1 VERDEANGDGEAPDR
16 DSGTACSTDELS
28 RVLGPMKFDS
38 HDDVAQRLSKP
49 GIVAGLAFT
58 PVGGE
63 LLYVETEKMAGR
75 GSMLLTGK
83 IGDVM
88 QESAKAA
95 LSWIRA
101 HTQQLG
107 LPERRLN
114 ETDLHV
120 HFPAGA
126 TPKDGPS
133 AGVTIAT
140 ALVSLFTDRLVRP
153 DVAMTGEISL
163 RGLVLPVGGIKE
175 KVIAAHRAGVRTVIL
190 PARNEKDLD
199 ELPQTVLDE
208 ISFVLA
214 RGACP

>member
-1 VERDEANGDGEAPDR
+1 
-16 DSGTACSTDELS
+16 
-28 RVLGPMKFDS
+28 
-38 HDDVAQRLSKP
+38 
-49 GIVAGLAFT
+49 
-58 PVGGE
+58 
-63 LLYVETEKMAGR
+63 
-75 GSMLLTGK
+75 MLLTGK

-153 DVAMTGEISL
+153 DVAMTGGEHGRPSFCIVACCL
-163 RGLVLPVGGIKE
+163 RLHLNPCFDPGRNAVRGRDIFAWVGL
-175 KVIAAHRAGVRTVIL
+175 AGRRHQGKGDRSAPCWCSYCH
-190 PARNEKDLD
+190 PARE
-199 ELPQTVLDE
+199 ERE
-208 ISFVLA
+208 GS
-214 RGACP
+214 R